1 MRHRL
6 PDEIS
11 LFVCPS
17 LPPGGPG
24 ETSTPC
30 LYVAITPE
38 KVTSDIGAAL
48 FGQFLSGQVVAR
60 ECFSPLPTSTTS
72 EAIEPVK
79 QEAAQ
84 ESLKSRILQHIHTF
98 FSGGADSFRKG

>member
-1 MRHRL
+1 MRRRL

-30 LYVAITPE
+30 LCVAITPE

-48 FGQFLSGQVVAR
+48 FGQFLSGQAVAR
-60 ECFSPLPTSTTS
+60 EHFSPLPTSTTS
-72 EAIEPVK
+72 ETIEPAK

-84 ESLKSRILQHIHTF
+84 DIYVHFKR
-98 FSGGADSFRKG
+98 GGFI